1 MHQKVAGCCR
11 SKKHEEIFIYSPRA
25 IACLVLLC
33 FIILS
38 LHYFSFSWSCPIWS
52 SVNPTFSVKYFI
64 ATCFTFESFSWVWQ
78 KNEKIKKL
86 NCGFIRVYDAKFRFF
101 VLVVRSLIILFLR
114 KVTIGGKQYIRLV
127 ENYREDG
134 KVKQRFLATLRR
146 VDQISKEWALNM
158 IEKLR
163 AWYDVDDVV
172 NMSNVESNVIKNYGA
187 KLVVDKLFEE
197 YELDEYL
204 SKVDKKVR
212 YDLESMIK
220 LMVMNRLLE
229 PKSKLGIYNNWI
241 TTDLRKLNCIRYTG
255 VWIYLHRRRKK

>member
-1 MHQKVAGCCR
+1 
-11 SKKHEEIFIYSPRA
+11 
-25 IACLVLLC
+25 
-33 FIILS
+33 
-38 LHYFSFSWSCPIWS
+38 
-52 SVNPTFSVKYFI
+52 
-64 ATCFTFESFSWVWQ
+64 
-78 KNEKIKKL
+78 
-86 NCGFIRVYDAKFRFF
+86 
-101 VLVVRSLIILFLR
+101 LFLR

-134 KVKQRFLATLRR
+134 KVKQRFLATLGR
-146 VDQISKEWALNM
+146 VDQISKQQALNM

-204 SKVDKKVR
+204 TKVDKKVR

-229 PKSKLGIYNNWI
+229 PKSKLGIYNELDYYGFKEVELHQIYRSLDILAQKKEEIEKYMYNKRLNLFNSSI
-241 TTDLRKLNCIRYTG
+241 DLVFYDVTTLSFESQQVNELMNYGYSKD
-255 VWIYLHRRRKK
+255 KKFNETQDEK

>member
-1 MHQKVAGCCR
+1 M
-11 SKKHEEIFIYSPRA
+11 
-25 IACLVLLC
+25 
-33 FIILS
+33 
-38 LHYFSFSWSCPIWS
+38 
-52 SVNPTFSVKYFI
+52 
-64 ATCFTFESFSWVWQ
+64 
-78 KNEKIKKL
+78 
-86 NCGFIRVYDAKFRFF
+86 
-101 VLVVRSLIILFLR
+101 FLR

-134 KVKQRFLATLRR
+134 KVKQRFLATLGR
-146 VDQISKEWALNM
+146 VDQISKQQALNM

-172 NMSNVESNVIKNYGA
+172 NMSNVESTVIKNYGA

-229 PKSKLGIYNNWI
+229 PKSKLGIYNELDYYGIEDVELHQIYRSLDILAQKKEEIEKYMYNKR
-241 TTDLRKLNCIRYTG
+241 LKRKMLKALGIEEP
-255 VWIYLHRRRKK
+255 KKSE

>member
-1 MHQKVAGCCR
+1 M
-11 SKKHEEIFIYSPRA
+11 
-25 IACLVLLC
+25 
-33 FIILS
+33 
-38 LHYFSFSWSCPIWS
+38 
-52 SVNPTFSVKYFI
+52 
-64 ATCFTFESFSWVWQ
+64 
-78 KNEKIKKL
+78 
-86 NCGFIRVYDAKFRFF
+86 
-101 VLVVRSLIILFLR
+101 
-114 KVTIGGKQYIRLV
+114 
-127 ENYREDG
+127 EDG
-134 KVKQRFLATLRR
+134 KVKQRFLATLGR
-146 VDQISKEWALNM
+146 VDQISNQQALNM

-163 AWYDVDDVV
+163 VWYDVDDVV